1 MPVQKPAANTT
12 ERHTMAAEKIKKE
25 QITKP
30 TKRSKLKPIDKQIV
44 KLISEGKSQTEVAGI
59 VGQSRETINRKL
71 SQNVTI
77 IETLERCGI
86 TDEYLANKHKELL
99 ESKRKLYNPKT
110 QTFEDVPDNNARN
123 TALSIG
129 YRVRGHLKDNPEQQ
143 TNIQINIVKYEDQE
157 KAKVEGNTEQGPII
171 DVDMGTN

>member
-1 MPVQKPAANTT
+1 
-12 ERHTMAAEKIKKE
+12 MAAEKIKTE
-25 QITKP
+25 QISKP
-30 TKRSKLKPIDKQIV
+30 KRLKPIDKAIV
-44 KLISEGKSQTEVAGI
+44 NLLAEGKSQTEVAK
-59 VGQSRETINRKL
+59 TLNINRGTVVNHIK
-71 SQNVTI
+71 QNSSIT
-77 IETLERCGI
+77 ETLERCGI

-143 TNIQINIVKYEDQE
+143 TNIQINIVKYKDQE
-157 KAKVEGNTEQGPII
+157 NAKVEGNTEQGPII
-171 DVDMGTN
+171 DVDMGTK

>member
-1 MPVQKPAANTT
+1 MT
-12 ERHTMAAEKIKKE
+12 AEKIKKE

-30 TKRSKLKPIDKQIV
+30 KKPKLKPIDKQIV

-143 TNIQINIVKYEDQE
+143 TNIQINIVKYNDHE
-157 KAKVEGNTEQGPII
+157 KAKVEGNPEQGPII
-171 DVDMGTN
+171 DVDMDTN

>member
-1 MPVQKPAANTT
+1 
-12 ERHTMAAEKIKKE
+12 MAAEKIKE
-25 QITKP
+25 HQITKP
-30 TKRSKLKPIDKQIV
+30 TRRSKLKPIDKRIIDLTLQ
-44 KLISEGKSQTEVAGI
+44 GKTQTEVAKI
-59 VGQSRETINRKL
+59 VGQTREHINHKLLHNLTI
-71 SQNVTI
+71 T
-77 IETLERCGI
+77 ETLDKIGI

-143 TNIQINIVKYEDQE
+143 TNIQINLVKYNDHE
-157 KAKVEGNTEQGPII
+157 KAKVEGNPEQGPII
-171 DVDMGTN
+171 DVDMDTN